1 MVGIGPRNVN
11 SLRLEELLCWNQ
23 TLWRELIVAKAT
35 QQLAH
40 KNITLHV
47 FDLNVAHV
55 SRDKPHSILQVLVD
69 DHVPQGDDCIWVL
82 VQGNDL
88 DISLSRLGCRQ
99 GSPDQRAATCSKVQH
114 DNLFVLKRQV
124 YGLCLALGLLIG
136 RGLLH
141 QDVLALFLLYRERW
155 VLDDTGAFSL
165 HEFTMALHVP
175 EGLSAGFLVELILDR
190 VIFKCL
196 VRRSLEVVCKWLQR

>member
-1 MVGIGPRNVN
+1 MVGIGPWDVN
-11 SLRLEELLCWNQ
+11 SLRLEELFCWNQ
-23 TLWRELIVAKAT
+23 TLRGELIVAKAT

-47 FDLNVAHV
+47 FDLNVPHV
-55 SRDKPHSILQVLVD
+55 AGDKPHSILQVLVD
-69 DHVPQGDDCIWVL
+69 DHVPQGDNGIRVL

-88 DISLSRLGCRQ
+88 DIGLSRLGRRQ
-99 GSPDQRAATCSKVQH
+99 GSPNQRSATSSKVQH

-136 RGLLH
+136 RGLFH
-141 QDVLALFLLYRERW
+141 EDVLALLLLYRERR
-155 VLDDTGAFSL
+155 VPDDTGAFSL

-175 EGLSAGFLVELILDR
+175 EGLPAGFLVELILDL
-190 VIFKCL
+190 VIFKRL
-196 VRRSLEVVCKWLQR
+196 VSRSLEVVCQRLQR